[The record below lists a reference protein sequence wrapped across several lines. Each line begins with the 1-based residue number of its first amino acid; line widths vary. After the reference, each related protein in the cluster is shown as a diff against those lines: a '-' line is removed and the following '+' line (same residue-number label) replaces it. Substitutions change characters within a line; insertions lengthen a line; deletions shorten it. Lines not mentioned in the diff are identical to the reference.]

1 MLLTITIASP
11 EVEDFVAEVRIE
23 SHCTFADL
31 HKTMHK
37 AFGWEPDQPTT
48 FYVCDHRWHPECSI
62 PEVSDDRDTMDDVE
76 LGDLLED
83 EGQRIQYVFNPA
95 ERRGLLMEVSAIAFG
110 KHIDEPKLRKHGTPP
125 PYSIAEPEEE
135 PLQAPTTTSQ
145 AELLAQ
151 LNAAALGM
159 DDEEDD
165 YEPEDTSDFDPEEF
179 DPEGYEVS
187 EL

>member
-11 EVEDFVAEVRIE
+11 EIEDFVAEVLIE
-23 SHCTFADL
+23 SQYTFADL
-31 HKTMHK
+31 HQVMQK
-37 AFGWEPDQPTT
+37 AFGWQAEQPTT
-48 FYVCDHRWHPECSI
+48 FYVCDNRWQPEHAI
-62 PEVSDDRDTMDDVE
+62 PEVSDDRDTMADIE

-83 EGQRIQYVFNPA
+83 EGQRLQYVFNPA
-95 ERRGLLMEVSAIAFG
+95 ECRGLLMEVSAIAFG
-110 KHIDEPKLRKHGTPP
+110 KHVDEPRLRKHGTPP

-135 PLQAPTTTSQ
+135 EVQPSATTS
-145 AELLAQ
+145 EKDLLAQ

-159 DDEEDD
+159 DDEDD